1 MKPLMPI
8 VALTLA
14 WAPLLAQAASF
25 DCVSP
30 VFPEQSTLKQNV
42 RRVEKQVKAW
52 RTCYASYRV
61 RHDSADAAR
70 LNAEVDADFEK
81 WMAATRTHPRAAPKG
96 DVATL
101 PVAPADSK

>member
-1 MKPLMPI
+1 MPI

-14 WAPLLAQAASF
+14 CGPVLAQAASF

-30 VFPEQSTLKQNV
+30 VFPEQSTSNKNV

-52 RTCYASYRV
+52 RTCYASYRA

-81 WMAATRTHPRAAPKG
+81 WMAATRAHSRAAAKG
-96 DVATL
+96 GVAAL
-101 PVAPADSK
+101 PAAPMGTK